1 MFDNLSCLEKGLI
14 AYLLIT
20 MASIFTFAKDS
31 ESCAM
36 LHMDE
41 LDRLVDTAHYPIA
54 VRSGLLWPITLTMAL
69 SDKNNNNG
77 YMCLYLHQ

>member
-1 MFDNLSCLEKGLI
+1 MFDNLGCLEKGIILYLFI
-14 AYLLIT
+14 AV
-20 MASIFTFAKDS
+20 MAIYTFTKDS
-31 ESCAM
+31 DGCVM